1 MIYLSLDTHTI
12 KLFSLA
18 KTFLGQYH
26 GAYFQKTHK
35 TDLLEKGLVA
45 SSDLVASAIKEA
57 IISVSAE
64 KVKEK
69 DVCLILPQEAFHF
82 IRYDVPQDISE
93 AAIASFIKD
102 KARADLPFA
111 LEESFFEFV
120 IVKGAKES
128 KVLVFA
134 QERGNFD
141 RFAEAIQLLGLTVRY
156 VIPDTMCFFTLF
168 EKTLRREK
176 KELILYM
183 VDHEEE
189 AFGYLY
195 DSLGLLEKDRY
206 VVAKPI
212 EAHIKSKVH
221 AIEKKYGKLNRLI
234 LSGGSSEKIRQ
245 DLFTKE
251 VGVWT
256 NPLKKIITNFYQE
269 YIKLIIPVGSQSFP
283 LLDYDVCLGAFILTR
298 ENTLFSV
305 SGKSRREKK
314 TVTKGTKKPFIA
326 IRFRDIMVFIISFGL
341 SFAIIYF
348 FPSLKKLQILP
359 TKQKEVVT
367 LTPTQAPPTPTP
379 TPAFSRRDLN
389 IKVLNG
395 SGVAGRA
402 STVKDTLK
410 EKKWGEILTGNA
422 DTFDF
427 EKTEVQVTEDKKAA
441 ISFLKEDLADFVAL
455 EKTST
460 LAADSTA
467 DVVIIIGKDFK

>member
-35 TDLLEKGLVA
+35 TSLLEKGLVT

-57 IISVSAE
+57 IISLSAT
-64 KVKEK
+64 KIKEK

-102 KARADLPFA
+102 KARADLPFP

-120 IVKGAKES
+120 IVAGEKES

-134 QERGNFD
+134 QHRGDFD

-183 VDHEEE
+183 IDHEEE

-195 DSLGLLEKDRY
+195 DSLGLLEKERY

-212 EAHIKSKVH
+212 ETHIKSKVH
-221 AIEKKYGKLNRLI
+221 AIEKKYGKLNRLV
-234 LSGGSSEKIRQ
+234 LSGGPSEKIRQ

-269 YIKLIIPVGSQSFP
+269 YIKLIVPVGSQSFP

-305 SGKSRREKK
+305 SGKSKGERRAVAKD
-314 TVTKGTKKPFIA
+314 TKKPFIS

-348 FPSLKKLQILP
+348 LPNLKKLQMP
-359 TKQKEVVT
+359 KAQKPVVT
-367 LTPTQAPPTPTP
+367 LTPTQAPPAPTP
-379 TPAFSRRDLN
+379 TPSFSRRDLN

-410 EKKWGEILTGNA
+410 EKEWGEILTGNA

-427 EKTEVQVTEDKKAA
+427 EKTEVQVKEDKKAA
-441 ISFLKEDLADFVAL
+441 ISFLKEDLIDFVTL

-460 LAADSTA
+460 LPADSTA